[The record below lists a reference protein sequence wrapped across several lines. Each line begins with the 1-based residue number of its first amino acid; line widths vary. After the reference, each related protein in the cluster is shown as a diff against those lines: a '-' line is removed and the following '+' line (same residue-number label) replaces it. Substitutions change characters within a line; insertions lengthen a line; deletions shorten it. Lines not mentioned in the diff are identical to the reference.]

1 MFKKIQNAIQRMS
14 SKTTEAEE
22 EYIKYAQ
29 EVEHTLCLLEKH
41 LHDSDDSAEILQ
53 NALKTACDFYQG
65 DWVGFLEMDLELG
78 LWTPNV
84 WYKADDDDQTKVLLE
99 EFESSEFL
107 PRWIDAMRNN
117 DAIYIQNI
125 DNLKDATPE
134 ELKLYEHLEIMSLLA
149 VPVKPRP
156 TGFLVVRNP
165 QRYAAR
171 SSMLQMLGFVL
182 LSALNEQNLIR
193 SLKMT
198 PSPENIKEDTDV
210 MINLFGNLEIYTS
223 SGVLREA
230 DLKSPKICRLLVYM
244 LLNRK
249 AMIPAREIAE
259 AIWPEEVLESDN
271 PGKNLRALIFRLRQ
285 AYGLISNYTLIE
297 TTPNGYC
304 INPKL
309 HVMTDLQ
316 LFKKDW
322 ELAQRS
328 NLISDK
334 VEILKQAVDLYKGEV
349 LASASGEHWLL
360 PTASHYSLLYTGM
373 VDELLKTLAE
383 QKDYHNLHR
392 YAAQALA
399 IDAGHMR
406 AYYWLIYSMM
416 KMGASELARTQ
427 LQIAQKNLT
436 DEEYDSLV
444 YALKEGDISP
454 SNDLFRN
461 EKIHR

>member
-22 EYIKYAQ
+22 EYIQYAQ

-53 NALKTACDFYQG
+53 NTLKTACDFYQG

-84 WYKADDDDQTKVLLE
+84 WYKADDDDQTKVLLK

-134 ELKLYEHLEIMSLLA
+134 ELKLYEHLEIKSLLA

-193 SLKMT
+193 SL
-198 PSPENIKEDTDV
+198 
-210 MINLFGNLEIYTS
+210 
-223 SGVLREA
+223 R
-230 DLKSPKICRLLVYM
+230 
-244 LLNRK
+244 
-249 AMIPAREIAE
+249 
-259 AIWPEEVLESDN
+259 
-271 PGKNLRALIFRLRQ
+271 
-285 AYGLISNYTLIE
+285 
-297 TTPNGYC
+297 
-304 INPKL
+304 
-309 HVMTDLQ
+309 
-316 LFKKDW
+316 
-322 ELAQRS
+322 
-328 NLISDK
+328 
-334 VEILKQAVDLYKGEV
+334 
-349 LASASGEHWLL
+349 
-360 PTASHYSLLYTGM
+360 
-373 VDELLKTLAE
+373 
-383 QKDYHNLHR
+383 
-392 YAAQALA
+392 
-399 IDAGHMR
+399 
-406 AYYWLIYSMM
+406 MM
-416 KMGASELARTQ
+416 KR
-427 LQIAQKNLT
+427 I
-436 DEEYDSLV
+436 
-444 YALKEGDISP
+444 
-454 SNDLFRN
+454 
-461 EKIHR
+461 